1 MSILSFSGPRW
12 TTRHLTLAAMLT
24 ALEVILGKLSVG
36 DPAVL
41 KIGLGFIATALVGY
55 CLGPWM
61 GGMVMII
68 NDLISNTVLNTGS
81 LFFPGFTFSAFISGV
96 IAGMFLYRQQL
107 TWQRVF
113 VYEFFQILI
122 TNVIFTTL
130 WIYIMSLNAGSTSRT
145 FTALLAIRLPK
156 EVITWPLESLIVLIV
171 LRAFSRTRLNQLPK

>member
-36 DPAVL
+36 DPTIL
-41 KIGLGFIATALVGY
+41 KVGLGFIATALVGY

-68 NDLISNTVLNTGS
+68 NDLISNTILNTGGGM
-81 LFFPGFTFSAFISGV
+81 FFPGYTFSAFITGV
-96 IAGMFLYRQQL
+96 IAGLFLYNQRV

-113 VYEFFQILI
+113 IYEFFQILV
-122 TNVIFTTL
+122 TNVFFNTL
-130 WIYIMSLNAGSTSRT
+130 WIYVMSLSSGSTGRT
-145 FTALLAIRLPK
+145 FMALLSIRLPK
-156 EVITWPLESLIVLIV
+156 EIISWPIESLVVLA
-171 LRAFSRTRLNQLPK
+171 LLKAFSKINLPIQK

>member
-12 TTRHLTLAAMLT
+12 TTRHLSLAAMLT

-81 LFFPGFTFSAFISGV
+81 LFF
-96 IAGMFLYRQQL
+96 L
-107 TWQRVF
+107 
-113 VYEFFQILI
+113 
-122 TNVIFTTL
+122 
-130 WIYIMSLNAGSTSRT
+130 
-145 FTALLAIRLPK
+145 
-156 EVITWPLESLIVLIV
+156 SLIHI
-171 LRAFSRTRLNQLPK
+171 SEPTRPY

>member
-12 TTRHLTLAAMLT
+12 TTRYLTLAAMLT
-24 ALEVILGKLSVG
+24 ALEVILGKISIG

-61 GGMVMII
+61 GGMVMIVTDI
-68 NDLISNTVLNTGS
+68 ISNTVLNTGN
-81 LFFPGFTFSAFISGV
+81 LFFPGFTLSAFISGV
-96 IAGMFLYRQQL
+96 IAGMFLYNQQL
-107 TWQRVF
+107 TWQRVLI
-113 VYEFFQILI
+113 YEFCQILI

-130 WIYIMSLNAGSTSRT
+130 WIYIMSLNANSTGRT

-156 EVITWPLESLIVLIV
+156 EIISWPIQSLIILVV
-171 LRAFSRTRLNQLPK
+171 LRAFSRTRLNKFSK